1 MYKTLKDARR
11 RERGPVVLFPEGT
24 TGNGRA
30 LLKFADGTLAEGDLG
45 GYDEG
50 IVWIKFFRYVEA
62 SASKSNPIWL
72 SRSFPFHADLLRIKN
87 VLRWRGRV
95 S

>member
-30 LLKFADGTLAEGDLG
+30 LLKFAEGTLAEGDLG

-50 IVWIKFFRYVEA
+50 IVWIKFFRYVEKFKSQLQVFQVFIN
-62 SASKSNPIWL
+62 SAQTTSSQEDIFRMDP
-72 SRSFPFHADLLRIKN
+72 R
-87 VLRWRGRV
+87 
-95 S
+95 